1 MTTRARN
8 GRTLVR
14 WARALGAAA
23 CTAAVALL
31 AACVGPPLV
40 PPQDAGSVTGG
51 LGMNLWYAQ
60 VKTRQYQYFEV
71 RAEGTLAYGGGMVAF
86 DRRTEWTGRLS
97 PEQGRAFR
105 EAVDRAGWM
114 TATNPASGEGDD
126 EIAEITLFADG
137 ASRAFTIRG
146 ADAQVAELVKSLQA
160 IANSRFRRELDALP
174 QPGLQPR

>member
-1 MTTRARN
+1 MRFHDDRSMM
-8 GRTLVR
+8 R
-14 WARALGAAA
+14 WARSLGAVACMAA
-23 CTAAVALL
+23 MTLL

-40 PPQDAGSVTGG
+40 PPQDAASVTGG
-51 LGMNLWYAQ
+51 LGMNLWFAQ

-71 RAEGTLAYGGGMVAF
+71 RADGTLSYGGGMVAF
-86 DRRTEWTGRLS
+86 DRRTEWKGRLS

-114 TATNPASGEGDD
+114 TAAQPATGEGDD
-126 EIAEITLFADG
+126 EIAEITLFADD

-146 ADAQVAELVKSLQA
+146 ADAHVAELVKSLQA

>member
-1 MTTRARN
+1 M
-8 GRTLVR
+8 VR
-14 WARALGAAA
+14 CARALGAVV
-23 CTAAVALL
+23 CAVAVAML

-71 RAEGTLAYGGGMVAF
+71 RADGTLAFGGGMVAF
-86 DRRTEWTGRLS
+86 DRRTEWKGKLS

-114 TATNPASGEGDD
+114 TAAQPATGEGDD
-126 EIAEITLFADG
+126 QIAEITLFADG

-146 ADAQVAELVKSLQA
+146 ADAHVAELVKSLQA
-160 IANSRFRRELDALP
+160 IANTRFRRELDALP
-174 QPGLQPR
+174 QPGVQSR